1 MLKTLSI
8 RPLYSVL
15 LCAFMA
21 LTGCN
26 KDSASPAESAKNA
39 VPTTSSVPLRL
50 WIVGQVSDA
59 SLVERAWLTGSD
71 QKLEIRV
78 LTVAEFLAEKSCNCD
93 VTVFPARLLGEMI
106 DRKWINKLPSSL
118 TAPDENGATTPAAWA
133 RQATYGGDIWA
144 VSLGASIP
152 VTVVSGT
159 APEAIANAA
168 DWDTLLKLLA
178 LEAPKTQAPQKID
191 IAKLDQAALVD
202 RFFAIAGGLT
212 QRSPDYGLLFDLQK
226 MRPRL
231 TEPEFVRAAEILLMM
246 SQQASGSPATLESVV
261 GDSSQAWSWINSQT
275 QPAMAVVAP
284 ALLDSAAMKLTGAKA
299 IRVPSQNTGWN
310 TGSGLIA
317 SLSASCRQSARA
329 TELLHWLR
337 LSETRQSLS
346 PLIVGVEAATP
357 AADSGSVVWQAK
369 NLANEQAGNAKIPSE
384 LRLPRAEEYRSVLAE
399 HLVSVLSGEKPVAD
413 ALSEASAAWQ
423 VITETRG
430 RELQR
435 HDYEQ
440 GLGLIRN

>member
-8 RPLYSVL
+8 RTFCRIL
-15 LCAFMA
+15 LCALLA
-21 LTGCN
+21 LTGC
-26 KDSASPAESAKNA
+26 KQDSAPPSESTQSAT
-39 VPTTSSVPLRL
+39 PTTSSVPLRL
-50 WIVGQVSDA
+50 WIVSQVNDS

-78 LTVAEFLAEKSCNCD
+78 LTVDEFLAEKSCNCD

-106 DRKWINKLPSSL
+106 DRKWLTKLPSSL
-118 TAPDENGATTPAAWA
+118 TAPDENGTPPPAAWA
-133 RQATYGGDIWA
+133 RQAAYGGDIWA
-144 VSLGASIP
+144 LSLGASIP
-152 VTVVSGT
+152 VTMLSGT
-159 APEAIANAA
+159 APESVANAT
-168 DWDTLLKLLA
+168 DWDSLIKLLA
-178 LEAPKTQAPQKID
+178 LEAPKATQKID
-191 IAKLDQAALVD
+191 IAGLDRAALVD
-202 RFFAIAGGLT
+202 RFFTIAGGLT

-246 SQQASGSPATLESVV
+246 SQQTSDSQTTLESVV
-261 GDSSQAWSWINSQT
+261 GDSSQAWAWINSQA
-275 QPAMAVVAP
+275 QPKIAVVTP
-284 ALLDSAAMKLTGAKA
+284 ALLNSAAMKLTGAKA
-299 IRVPSQNTGWN
+299 IRVPAQGTGWN

-317 SLSASCRQSARA
+317 SLSSSCRQSARA

-346 PLIVGVEAATP
+346 PLIVGIEAVSP
-357 AADSGSVVWQAK
+357 AANSDSAAWQAK
-369 NLANEQAGNAKIPSE
+369 NLANEQAGNARIPSE
-384 LRLPRAEEYRSVLAE
+384 LRLPRAEEYRNVLAE
-399 HLVSVLSGEKPVAD
+399 RLVRVLSGEQPIAD

-440 GLGLIRN
+440 GLGLTRN